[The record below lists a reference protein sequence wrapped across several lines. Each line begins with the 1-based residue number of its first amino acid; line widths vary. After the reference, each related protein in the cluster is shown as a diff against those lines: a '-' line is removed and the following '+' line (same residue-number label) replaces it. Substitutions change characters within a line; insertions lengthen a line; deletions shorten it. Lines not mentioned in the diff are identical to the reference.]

1 MNKPIHRSI
10 IKDQVLLCAPFGKD
24 AEILTEIVSSEGL
37 GITHCTSLKE
47 LAPRFSEQ
55 TDFILLTEEAIV
67 SSSDH
72 AIQRTLQKQE
82 PWSDIPII
90 RSQLFS

>member
-1 MNKPIHRSI
+1 MKKPIHRSI

-37 GITHCTSLKE
+37 GITHCTSLK
-47 LAPRFSEQ
+47 LARRFSEQ

-67 SSSDH
+67 SSSDQ

-82 PWSDIPII
+82 PWSDIPIT
-90 RSQLFS
+90 RSHLFS